1 MKKIDVIS
9 LLIALVTG
17 VVVFSLNSI
26 LKDGN
31 DVNLLYQ
38 VYLNGEKIGVIED
51 KDELYDLIN
60 DKQKEIKLKYDVDNV
75 YEKSRIAVQ
84 ALWDFCFTKKSILA

>member
-17 VVVFSLNSI
+17 VVVFSLNGI

-31 DVNLLYQ
+31 DVNLLY
-38 VYLNGEKIGVIED
+38 LGGE
-51 KDELYDLIN
+51 
-60 DKQKEIKLKYDVDNV
+60 
-75 YEKSRIAVQ
+75 
-84 ALWDFCFTKKSILA
+84 